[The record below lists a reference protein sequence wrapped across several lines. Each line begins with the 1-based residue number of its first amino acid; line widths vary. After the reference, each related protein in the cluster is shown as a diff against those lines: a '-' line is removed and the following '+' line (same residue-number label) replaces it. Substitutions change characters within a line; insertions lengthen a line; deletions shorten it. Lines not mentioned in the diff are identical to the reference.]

1 MGLSPV
7 LKIFYHIAALFST
20 KREGE
25 ITEKR
30 KDIVLGKEI
39 LYNRNTFAVRE
50 RLSAEIPGVKRN
62 FYRRVPDL

>member
-30 KDIVLGKEI
+30 KILCWGGKSFI
-39 LYNRNTFAVRE
+39 I
-50 RLSAEIPGVKRN
+50 EIPLRYGKGCLLK
-62 FYRRVPDL
+62 YLG